1 MKQPTSAVISFLMN
15 CHLRGLTSTERLLV
29 GHVHDTL
36 EGLLSSFLCGSI
48 SIVPNEE
55 CLLFVSRS
63 K

>member
-15 CHLRGLTSTERLLV
+15 CHPHGLTFTERLLV

-36 EGLLSSFLCGSI
+36 EGVLSSVLCKSI
-48 SIVPNEE
+48 SIVPHEE